1 MRSSSYRD
9 EIEVRSELGT
19 GEGEILQPR
28 YALGRYHEHERIFG

>member
-28 YALGRYHEHERIFG
+28 